1 MSQQK
6 EYEKYLKEGQKLNVK
21 EIKSRLFQMDV
32 DFDVNKNQKKY
43 FVEIY
48 DKKIKENVC
57 RDKISDRLRKD
68 YEEQKNE
75 MKRRFWIED
84 VDVGCWSKKEEGF
97 AYLQCG
103 IIFV

>member
-48 DKKIKENVC
+48 
-57 RDKISDRLRKD
+57 
-68 YEEQKNE
+68 
-75 MKRRFWIED
+75 
-84 VDVGCWSKKEEGF
+84 SKLKHF
-97 AYLQCG
+97 
-103 IIFV
+103 